1 MNTQQIDHTTRPL
14 TAEDIDQVV
23 DIDAS
28 INGRHRPGFFK
39 KRLEAALSDPRSFIY
54 IGCELQGELKGF
66 LFARLLERE
75 YGASEPVAVMDAI
88 GVAPDCQGQK
98 IGTAMLN
105 ELETILRHKKV
116 KEVQTQADWRNLG
129 ILNYFYKAG
138 FQLAPRQVLEREVS
152 YMATTDMPEQEPIS
166 SDNNQEKDFST
177 PSGDE
182 MGSLSLDAVICRSLQ
197 PEDMPML
204 IRIDKKVTGQDHSA
218 YYERKVN
225 EVLNESGIR
234 VSLVGELDGQVVGFI
249 MARVDYGEYDR
260 TEPIAVLDTI
270 GIHPDFSNKN
280 VGSALLAQLLG
291 NLATLRLDKI
301 RTQVDADHFDVLS
314 FLMKNGFYPSQELA
328 FSYPMTDL

>member
-1 MNTQQIDHTTRPL
+1 
-14 TAEDIDQVV
+14 
-23 DIDAS
+23 
-28 INGRHRPGFFK
+28 
-39 KRLEAALSDPRSFIY
+39 
-54 IGCELQGELKGF
+54 
-66 LFARLLERE
+66 
-75 YGASEPVAVMDAI
+75 
-88 GVAPDCQGQK
+88 
-98 IGTAMLN
+98 
-105 ELETILRHKKV
+105 
-116 KEVQTQADWRNLG
+116 
-129 ILNYFYKAG
+129 
-138 FQLAPRQVLEREVS
+138 
-152 YMATTDMPEQEPIS
+152 
-166 SDNNQEKDFST
+166 
-177 PSGDE
+177 
-182 MGSLSLDAVICRSLQ
+182 
-197 PEDMPML
+197 MPML

-270 GIHPDFSNKN
+270 GVHPDFGNKN